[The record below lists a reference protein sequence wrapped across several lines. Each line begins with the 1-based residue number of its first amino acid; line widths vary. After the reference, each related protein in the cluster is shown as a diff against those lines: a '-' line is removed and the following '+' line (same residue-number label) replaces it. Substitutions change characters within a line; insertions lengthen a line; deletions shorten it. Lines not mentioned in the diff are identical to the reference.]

1 MKRYRQLHSP
11 RLEAKWPPVF
21 RYSLNDQGTDFRT
34 ELAEPVRLRFQILR
48 AAYLIQYLAQSSFIL
63 FTVTVRQLSPPGRP
77 AALQR

>member
-11 RLEAKWPPVF
+11 QIGSQMAPVF

-34 ELAEPVRLRFQILR
+34 ELAELRPAEISQILR

-63 FTVTVRQLSPPGRP
+63 L
-77 AALQR
+77 L